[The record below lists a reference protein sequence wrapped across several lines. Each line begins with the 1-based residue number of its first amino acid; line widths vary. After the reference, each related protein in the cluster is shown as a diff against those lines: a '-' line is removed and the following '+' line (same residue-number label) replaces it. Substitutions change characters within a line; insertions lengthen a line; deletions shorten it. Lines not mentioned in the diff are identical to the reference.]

1 MVVTAFVGIFI
12 TVIIYISKIFNVKS
26 EVADIHDIKEQ
37 SVPEEKQRKKSESGT
52 SNTGKRSAPKKLLK
66 DKNFEHPWLLTSLK
80 GHGDRVLAIGLSP
93 NDKFLASSSQ
103 DRSLILWPSKHF
115 VSNDHRSTRGNVAYD
130 HGAHLKWSPD
140 GKAVILHKEV
150 SRQIEVYKVAKKEGT
165 DVYTVQPTIE
175 FPTLHPADDD
185 IIALDIDCYG
195 KYMMT
200 CSSNKNDLALFDL
213 KGSLLARLD
222 TVQMTTYFASIS
234 HCGKFVA
241 ACGFTPD
248 VKVWS
253 VKFSKGG
260 GFEKVSRAF
269 ELTGHTSGVYH
280 LAWRNDSCR
289 VATISKDGTWRIY
302 SVNVDTLDVKQVACE
317 KIDAQPD
324 SKLAL
329 SPDGKVLAISKNKNI
344 LLYGLEPTSF
354 VMEIENVHT
363 LPITGLLFD
372 AESRWLISS
381 GDKHIRVFH
390 NVIGFQKTLVD
401 LKQTLDDAVTQG
413 HKDRLKEQI
422 QGLKA
427 KLKSIG
433 Q

>member
-1 MVVTAFVGIFI
+1 VVTALIGIFV
-12 TVIIYISKIFNVKS
+12 TVILYISKIFNDKS
-26 EVADIHDIKEQ
+26 KTSEIKEIK
-37 SVPEEKQRKKSESGT
+37 EEAMPVVEKPRKKSESGT
-52 SNTGKRSAPKKLLK
+52 SSKKAAPKISQK
-66 DKNFEHPWLLTSLK
+66 DKNFEHPWLLASLK
-80 GHGDRVLAIGLSP
+80 GHGDRVLSLGLSP

-115 VSNDHRSTRGNVAYD
+115 ASKDHKSTRGNVPYD
-130 HGAHLKWSPD
+130 HGAHLIWSPD

-150 SRQIEVYKVAKKEGT
+150 SRQIEVYKVTKKEGT
-165 DVYTVQPTIE
+165 DVYIVQPTLE
-175 FPTLHPADDD
+175 FPTLHPAEDD
-185 IIALDIDCYG
+185 IIALDIDSKG

-200 CSSNKNDLALFDL
+200 CSTNKNDLALFDL

-222 TVQMTTYFASIS
+222 TVQMTTYYASIS
-234 HCGKFVA
+234 PCGKFVA

-248 VKVWS
+248 VRVWS

-269 ELTGHTSGVYH
+269 ELTGHSSGVYH
-280 LAWRNDSCR
+280 LAWRNDSAR

-302 SVNVDTLDVKQVACE
+302 SINPDTSEVKQVANG
-317 KIDAQPD
+317 KVDALPE
-324 SKLAL
+324 SRLAL
-329 SPDGKVLAISKNKNI
+329 SPDGKVLAISRDKNI
-344 LLYGLEPTSF
+344 LLYGLEPAKLL
-354 VMEIENVHT
+354 MEIENVHT
-363 LPITGLLFD
+363 QSINGLLFD

-401 LKQTLDDAVTQG
+401 LKQTLEDAVTQG
-413 HKDRLKEQI
+413 HKDRLKQQI
-422 QGLKA
+422 QELKT

-433 Q
+433 HE

>member
-1 MVVTAFVGIFI
+1 MVVTALVGLFI

-26 EVADIHDIKEQ
+26 EVAEIHEIKEQ
-37 SVPEEKQRKKSESGT
+37 AIPEEKPRKKSESGT
-52 SNTGKRSAPKKLLK
+52 SSKRSAPKKSQK
-66 DKNFEHPWLLTSLK
+66 EKNFEHPWLLTSLK
-80 GHGDRVLAIGLSP
+80 GHGDRVLDIGLSP
-93 NDKFLASSSQ
+93 NDKFLASSCQ

-115 VSNDHRSTRGNVAYD
+115 TSNDHRSTRGNVAYD

-140 GKAVILHKEV
+140 GRAVILHKEV
-150 SRQIEVYKVAKKEGT
+150 SRQIEVYKLEKKEGT
-165 DVYTVQPTIE
+165 NAYIVQPTIE

-185 IIALDIDCYG
+185 IIALDMDSHG

-200 CSSNKNDLALFDL
+200 CSTKKNDLALFDL
-213 KGSLLARLD
+213 KGTLLTRLD
-222 TVQMTTYFASIS
+222 TVQMTTYYANIS
-234 HCGKFVA
+234 PCGKFVA

-253 VKFSKGG
+253 VKFSKSG

-280 LAWRNDSCR
+280 LAWRNDSAR
-289 VATISKDGTWRIY
+289 VATVSKDGTWRIY
-302 SVNVDTLDVKQVACE
+302 SINADTLDIKQVANE
-317 KIDAQPD
+317 KIDALPE

-329 SPDGKVLAISKNKNI
+329 SPDGKVLAISKDKNI
-344 LLYGLEPTSF
+344 LLYGLEPTSLL
-354 VMEIENVHT
+354 MEIENVHT
-363 LPITGLLFD
+363 LPVAGLLFD

-390 NVIGFQKTLVD
+390 NVIGFQRTLLD
-401 LKQTLDDAVTQG
+401 LKQTLEDAVTQG
-413 HKDRLKEQI
+413 HKERLKQQI
-422 QGLKA
+422 QELTT

>member
-1 MVVTAFVGIFI
+1 MVIVVTALIGIFI
-12 TVIIYISKIFNVKS
+12 TVILYISKIFNDKS
-26 EVADIHDIKEQ
+26 QSIENNEIKEE
-37 SVPEEKQRKKSESGT
+37 PIPAERKKSESGT
-52 SNTGKRSAPKKLLK
+52 TSKRSAPKMSQK

-80 GHGDRVLAIGLSP
+80 GHSHRILAIGLSP
-93 NDKFLASSSQ
+93 NDKFLASSCQ

-115 VSNDHRSTRGNVAYD
+115 TSKDHKLTRGNVAYD

-150 SRQIEVYKVAKKEGT
+150 SRQIEVYKLTKKEGT
-165 DVYTVQPTIE
+165 DAYLVQPAFE
-175 FPTLHPADDD
+175 FPTLHPAEDD
-185 IIALDIDCYG
+185 IISLDMDSNG

-200 CSSNKNDLALFDL
+200 CSSHKNDLALFDL

-222 TVQMTTYFASIS
+222 TVQMTTYYASIS
-234 HCGKFVA
+234 PCGKFVA

-260 GFEKVSRAF
+260 GFEKVARAF

-280 LAWRNDSCR
+280 LAWRNDSAR
-289 VATISKDGTWRIY
+289 VATVSKDGTWRIY
-302 SVNVDTLDVKQVACE
+302 SINNDTFDIKQVANG
-317 KIDAQPD
+317 KIDALPEA
-324 SKLAL
+324 KVAL
-329 SPDGKVLAISKNKNI
+329 SPDGKVLAISRDKNI
-344 LLYGLEPTSF
+344 ILYGLEPTNLI
-354 VMEIENVHT
+354 MEIENVHT
-363 LPITGLLFD
+363 MPITGLLFD

-390 NVIGFQKTLVD
+390 NVIGFQRTLLD

-413 HKDRLKEQI
+413 HKDRLKQQI
-422 QGLKA
+422 QELKA

-433 Q
+433 QQ

>member
-1 MVVTAFVGIFI
+1 MVVTALVGLFI

-26 EVADIHDIKEQ
+26 EVAEIHEIKEQ
-37 SVPEEKQRKKSESGT
+37 AITEEKPRKKSESGT
-52 SNTGKRSAPKKLLK
+52 SSKRSAPKKSQK
-66 DKNFEHPWLLTSLK
+66 EKNFEHPWLLTSLK
-80 GHGDRVLAIGLSP
+80 GHGDRVLDIGLSP
-93 NDKFLASSSQ
+93 NDKFLASSCQ

-115 VSNDHRSTRGNVAYD
+115 ASNDHRSTRGNVAYD

-140 GKAVILHKEV
+140 GRAVILHKEV
-150 SRQIEVYKVAKKEGT
+150 SRQIEVYKLEKKEGT
-165 DVYTVQPTIE
+165 NAYIVQPTIE

-185 IIALDIDCYG
+185 IIALDMDSHG

-200 CSSNKNDLALFDL
+200 CSTKKNDLALFDL
-213 KGSLLARLD
+213 KGTLLTRLD
-222 TVQMTTYFASIS
+222 TVQMTTYYANIS
-234 HCGKFVA
+234 PCGKFVA

-253 VKFSKGG
+253 VKFSKSG

-280 LAWRNDSCR
+280 LAWRNDSAR
-289 VATISKDGTWRIY
+289 VATVSKDGTWRIY
-302 SVNVDTLDVKQVACE
+302 SINADTLDIKQVANE
-317 KIDAQPD
+317 KIDALPE

-329 SPDGKVLAISKNKNI
+329 SPDGKVLAISKDKNI
-344 LLYGLEPTSF
+344 LLYGLEPTSLL
-354 VMEIENVHT
+354 MEIENVHT
-363 LPITGLLFD
+363 LPIAGLLFD

-390 NVIGFQKTLVD
+390 NVIGFQRTLLDLKKTLE
-401 LKQTLDDAVTQG
+401 DAVTQG
-413 HKDRLKEQI
+413 HKERLKQQI
-422 QGLKA
+422 QELTT

>member
-1 MVVTAFVGIFI
+1 MVVTALVGLFI

-26 EVADIHDIKEQ
+26 EVAEIHEIKEQ
-37 SVPEEKQRKKSESGT
+37 VIPEEKPRKKSESGT
-52 SNTGKRSAPKKLLK
+52 SSKRSAPKKSQK
-66 DKNFEHPWLLTSLK
+66 EKNFEHPWLLTSLK
-80 GHGDRVLAIGLSP
+80 GHGDRVLDIGLSP
-93 NDKFLASSSQ
+93 NDKFLASSCQ

-115 VSNDHRSTRGNVAYD
+115 ASNDHRSTRGNVAYD

-140 GKAVILHKEV
+140 GRAVILHKEV
-150 SRQIEVYKVAKKEGT
+150 SRQIEVYKLEKKEGT
-165 DVYTVQPTIE
+165 NAYIVQPTIE

-185 IIALDIDCYG
+185 IIALDMDSHG

-200 CSSNKNDLALFDL
+200 CSTKKNDLALFDL
-213 KGSLLARLD
+213 KGTLLTRLD
-222 TVQMTTYFASIS
+222 TVQMTTYYANIS
-234 HCGKFVA
+234 PCGKFVA

-253 VKFSKGG
+253 VKFSKSG

-280 LAWRNDSCR
+280 LAWRNDSAR
-289 VATISKDGTWRIY
+289 VATVSKDGTWRIY
-302 SVNVDTLDVKQVACE
+302 SINADTLDIKQVAHE
-317 KIDAQPD
+317 KIDALPE

-329 SPDGKVLAISKNKNI
+329 SPDGKVLAISKDKNI
-344 LLYGLEPTSF
+344 LLYGLEPTSLL
-354 VMEIENVHT
+354 MEIENVHT
-363 LPITGLLFD
+363 LSIAGLLFD

-390 NVIGFQKTLVD
+390 NVIGFQRTLLDLKKTLE
-401 LKQTLDDAVTQG
+401 DAVTQG
-413 HKDRLKEQI
+413 HKERLKQQI
-422 QGLKA
+422 QELTT